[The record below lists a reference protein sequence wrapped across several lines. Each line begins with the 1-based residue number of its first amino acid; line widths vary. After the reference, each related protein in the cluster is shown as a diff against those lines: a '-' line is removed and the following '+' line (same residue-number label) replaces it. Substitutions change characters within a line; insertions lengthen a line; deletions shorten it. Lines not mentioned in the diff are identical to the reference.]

1 MKPHIIGLLLLIGIN
16 NMHAQNKVHYGY
28 DASGNR
34 ISRTVVLSKSM
45 ANAVRN
51 KQNGYSDAEDC
62 YNVKIYPNHTDSRV
76 RVTVSDKTGG
86 KVSGLIAVYSTGG
99 AIVTKQKIM
108 EFGNDIDLSG
118 KQNGI
123 YILHITVGNSV
134 STWKIIKE

>member
-1 MKPHIIGLLLLIGIN
+1 MKPHVIAFFLLIGIN
-16 NMHAQNKVHYGY
+16 NMAAQNKVHYGY

-34 ISRTVVLSKSM
+34 TSRTVVLSKSM
-45 ANAVRN
+45 AKAAQN
-51 KQNGYSDAEDC
+51 KQNSYSDTEGSYD
-62 YNVKIYPNHTDSRV
+62 VKVYPNHTDSRV

-99 AIVTKQKIM
+99 AFITKQKIT
-108 EFGNDIDLSG
+108 ESGNDIDLSG
-118 KQNGI
+118 KQNGL

>member
-1 MKPHIIGLLLLIGIN
+1 MKPHVIAFFLLIGIN
-16 NMHAQNKVHYGY
+16 NMAAQNKVHYGY

-34 ISRTVVLSKSM
+34 TSRTVVLSKSM
-45 ANAVRN
+45 AKAAQN
-51 KQNGYSDAEDC
+51 KQNSYSDTEGS
-62 YNVKIYPNHTDSRV
+62 YNVKVYPNHTDSRV

-99 AIVTKQKIM
+99 AFITKQQIT
-108 EFGNDIDLSG
+108 ESGNDIDLSG
-118 KQNGI
+118 KQNGL